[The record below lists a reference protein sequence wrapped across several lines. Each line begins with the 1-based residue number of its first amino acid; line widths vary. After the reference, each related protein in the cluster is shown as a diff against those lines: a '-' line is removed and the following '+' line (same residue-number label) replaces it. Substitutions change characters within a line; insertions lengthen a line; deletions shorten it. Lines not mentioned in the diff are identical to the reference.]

1 MSVEVRTSGPE
12 LPAEDVDGLA
22 LVAPA
27 DARDRRRLNLAGDLR
42 TLFRYDPVFRR
53 AVIGYDRFQV
63 DSYVQWAEEEL
74 AGAERERAALLTRH
88 VRLREALDEA
98 RRQLSHSPGG
108 RDAVQVSYRV
118 GTVLAAAADQ
128 ADGIRADA
136 EAERAAA
143 AAEAQRVVA
152 EAHAE
157 AARLV
162 AEATA
167 EAARVVAGA
176 AAEAGGILAEARE
189 VAAEAER
196 TLEEARTEAGA
207 RLEKVRAL
215 EQRAADEA
223 ERSRQE
229 SAGAAHA
236 ARLQARDEV
245 VRMLTTA
252 REERRRADDEAAA
265 ARARL
270 DSEAAVRRALL
281 LAEVAELDARHELAA
296 GVPAPREVPAEPLA
310 SGGGGQGGRWRSR
323 GRGST
328 GLHLT
333 RRRG

>member
-98 RRQLSHSPGG
+98 RRQLSHTAAG
-108 RDAVQVSYRV
+108 RDAVRISYRV

-136 EAERAAA
+136 EADLAAA
-143 AAEAQRVVA
+143 TAEAQRLVA
-152 EAHAE
+152 EARAE

-162 AEATA
+162 TEAT
-167 EAARVVAGA
+167 EQAALVVAGA
-176 AAEAGGILAEARE
+176 AAEAAGMLAEARE
-189 VAAEAER
+189 VTAEAER
-196 TLEEARTEAGA
+196 TLTEAQAEGEA

-215 EQRAADEA
+215 EGRAAAEA
-223 ERSRQE
+223 ERSRRE
-229 SAGAAHA
+229 AAGAAHA

-245 VRMLTTA
+245 VRMLGTA

-265 ARARL
+265 VRQRL
-270 DSEAAVRRALL
+270 DEQAAVRRALL
-281 LAEVAELDARHELAA
+281 LAEVAELDALAA
-296 GVPAPREVPAEPLA
+296 SVPAPRDEPAEPALR
-310 SGGGGQGGRWRSR
+310 GGGGQGGRWRSS
-323 GRGST
+323 GRRSAV
-328 GLHLT
+328 LHLG